1 MLTPARPSKGDPLF
15 KEKMVQF
22 RLDQEDRK
30 RNPPPPIPPAPPDDE
45 PASDPNAELGCNA
58 QSVAP

>member
-22 RLDQEDRK
+22 RLDQEDQK
-30 RNPPPPIPPAPPDDE
+30 RNPHNWGVERPSRPGATATGRKPRGK
-45 PASDPNAELGCNA
+45 AEAG
-58 QSVAP
+58 Q

>member
-15 KEKMVQF
+15 RQKMVQF

-30 RNPPPPIPPAPPDDE
+30 RNPHNWGMEHPSRPGAPA
-45 PASDPNAELGCNA
+45 AGRKTRGKAEAG
-58 QSVAP
+58 Q

>member
-30 RNPPPPIPPAPPDDE
+30 RNPHNWGVERPSRPGPAATSRKPR
-45 PASDPNAELGCNA
+45 SKAEAG
-58 QSVAP
+58 Q